1 MQEHNTVTVGLGRTV
16 AWVATMV
23 HDHGRV
29 RRVAKGAK
37 HGTTG
42 HGAAEDERGQGGAR
56 YSMARAWRGWGGPWR
71 SKGGAV
77 YRAYGEIEK
86 KCYVCNQWR
95 WWINFPNSMKMYK
108 TSIFRAPLE

>member
-29 RRVAKGAK
+29 RRGAKGAK
-37 HGTTG
+37 HGVTG
-42 HGAAEDERGQGGAR
+42 RGAAGDERGPRGAR

-77 YRAYGEIEK
+77 YCEYGEIEK
-86 KCYVCNQWR
+86 KCYVCN
-95 WWINFPNSMKMYK
+95 
-108 TSIFRAPLE
+108 